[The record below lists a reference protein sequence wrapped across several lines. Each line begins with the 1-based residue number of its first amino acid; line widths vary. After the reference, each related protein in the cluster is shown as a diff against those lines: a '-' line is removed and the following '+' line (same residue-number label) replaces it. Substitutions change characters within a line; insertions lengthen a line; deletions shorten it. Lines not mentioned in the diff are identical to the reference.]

1 MNHKA
6 MGAHD
11 VLCLVYG
18 AVGDVLDRHNA
29 DDIELDTNFDT
40 WTEESSQ
47 ARLAMH
53 LAATAF
59 ITAMDE
65 YVSSLTRSYD
75 VPIRDANA
83 EHRLSMQQLGVSP
96 R

>member
-1 MNHKA
+1 MTNKA

-18 AVGDVLDRHNA
+18 SVGDVLDQHNA

-40 WTEESSQ
+40 WTEESSK
-47 ARLAMH
+47 AGLALH

-59 ITAMDE
+59 ITAMNA
-65 YVSSLTRSYD
+65 YVSSLTRSCD
-75 VPIRDANA
+75 VPIRDSNA